1 MEFFNKIKK
10 NINNVINSNKQ
21 RPYPFLIIFL
31 ILIIFTTISYFLYNQ
46 NIKQFLDKKFV
57 LNREFINKQNDN
69 TDNNVTVIY
78 FYTEWCPYCK
88 KSRPEWE
95 SFKELVQM
103 NSFSNNVEFQEV
115 DCDNDPDLANKYKIE
130 GYPTIKLLYR
140 GEVYDYDAK
149 LESKTLLHYLQSII
163 Q

>member
-78 FYTEWCPYCK
+78 FYTE
-88 KSRPEWE
+88 
-95 SFKELVQM
+95 
-103 NSFSNNVEFQEV
+103 
-115 DCDNDPDLANKYKIE
+115 
-130 GYPTIKLLYR
+130 LLK
-140 GEVYDYDAK
+140 VY
-149 LESKTLLHYLQSII
+149 LLIP
-163 Q
+163 